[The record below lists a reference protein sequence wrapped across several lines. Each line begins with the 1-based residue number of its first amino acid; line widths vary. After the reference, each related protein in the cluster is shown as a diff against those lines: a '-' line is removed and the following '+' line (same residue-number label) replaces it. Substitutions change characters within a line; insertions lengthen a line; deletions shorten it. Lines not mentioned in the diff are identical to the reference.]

1 MSEGEEIATKIA
13 ALGAAIAAAKKAEK
27 PKEEWEPTLKEM
39 LDLKVC
45 VCVRAYLCIC
55 ESV

>member
-13 ALGAAIAAAKKAEK
+13 ALGADIAAAKKAEK
-27 PKEEWEPTLKEM
+27 PKEEWEPILKEM

-45 VCVRAYLCIC
+45 ELMLK
-55 ESV
+55 